1 MVEAAGVEPEVHL
14 KYWAFTTTWERNG
27 GNEGEMISEKQFYQA
42 LEFYRQS
49 VPFEGTRTKQK
60 ADKLL
65 EKGKICRGWIVGHG
79 GLEYFHIIKS
89 PMNYPELTILI
100 AEEEEQLFIS
110 TIMIG
115 MQNDIDLDDLFT
127 K

>member
-27 GNEGEMISEKQFYQA
+27 KNEVEMLSEKQLYQA

-49 VPFEGTRTKQK
+49 VPFEGTITKQK

-65 EKGKICRGWIVGHG
+65 EKGKICRGWIIGSG

-89 PMNYPELTILI
+89 PRNYPELTILI
-100 AEEEEQLFIS
+100 SEDEEQLFMV
-110 TIMIG
+110 TIMLG
-115 MQNDIDLDDLFT
+115 MQNHIDLYDLFSE
-127 K
+127 